1 MLKIDAEGEERDTHS
16 PILDTALQ
24 AQGQGQSLS
33 RRRRSFGFSAV
44 ALGKRQLPQMAH
56 QDCSQA
62 AAQGVSM
69 SGAHA

>member
-24 AQGQGQSLS
+24 AQGQSLS
-33 RRRRSFGFSAV
+33 RRRRSFGFSAG